1 VFPTRGIHVL
11 IAATAAQQGE
21 TNMIDLNETNE
32 ATATAAVKAPE
43 TAKKKATPGART
55 PRVAKSGAKANKKA
69 SPAKK
74 APKTAPKAKSAKAP
88 KAKAAREG
96 SKTETILGL
105 LKRAGGVTL
114 KELMKATDWQAH
126 SVRGFLSAVVGKK
139 MKLTVDSTKAENGE
153 RTYSIKG

>member
-1 VFPTRGIHVL
+1 
-11 IAATAAQQGE
+11 
-21 TNMIDLNETNE
+21 MIDLNETNE
-32 ATATAAVKAPE
+32 ATATAAAKAPE

-69 SPAKK
+69 SPAGK
-74 APKTAPKAKSAKAP
+74 APKTASKVTAKPKAG
-88 KAKAAREG
+88 KAAKEKGIREG

-105 LKRAGGVTL
+105 LKRASGVTL